1 MTMAIKDLIKKT
13 AGLAYLNTIGKAHL
27 RRHPV
32 ILMMHRVI
40 DSKEQA
46 RLPHNNPLCID
57 KNTFADLLV
66 FLKKHF
72 DIVDLEEAIS
82 STPSLKPKLAL
93 TFDDG
98 WKDNLVHAFPLLKQH
113 KVPATIFLST
123 DYIGNNRGF
132 WWQSIAGRL
141 WEEPQSIDQAA
152 LQKALQRNS
161 MTLNPALFDKH
172 KSSGKSFLILAFIHS
187 LKDLEPQTLQLLAE
201 SFFYDNTPDAMDWS
215 DIRYLEES
223 GLIKFGPHGHQHFIL
238 TQLDQ
243 SACAED
249 LQKSDAL
256 MTEKCSKPLKIY
268 CYPNGNNNSYI
279 HSLLNELG
287 YSHALSTQPGL
298 ISDGQNNFCLPRI
311 DVSQR
316 AAEQPG
322 LLAWRIL
329 QGSRIAVPTIEPQQL
344 RSLP

>member
-1 MTMAIKDLIKKT
+1 MTMAIRDLIKKT
-13 AGLAYLNTIGKAHL
+13 AGLAYLNNIGKTHL

-57 KNTFADLLV
+57 KSTFADLLV

-72 DIVDLEEAIS
+72 DIVDLESAIS
-82 STPSLKPKLAL
+82 STPSLKPKLVL

-98 WKDNLVHAFPLLKQH
+98 WKDNLVHAFPLLQQH
-113 KVPATIFLST
+113 NVPATIFLST

-132 WWQSIAGRL
+132 WWQSIASRL
-141 WEEPQSIDQAA
+141 WEQPQSIDQAA
-152 LQKALQRNS
+152 LQKALKLYS
-161 MTLNPALFDKH
+161 ITLNTALFDRQKT
-172 KSSGKSFLILAFIHS
+172 SGKSFLILEFIHS
-187 LKDLEPQTLQLLAE
+187 LKDLEPQTLQQFAD
-201 SFFYDNTPDAMDWS
+201 SFFYDNKPDAMDWS

-223 GLIKFGPHGHQHFIL
+223 GLVKFGPHGHQHFIL

-243 SACAED
+243 NACAED
-249 LQKSDAL
+249 LRKSHAL
-256 MTEKCSKPLKIY
+256 ITEKCSQPLKIY
-268 CYPNGNNNSYI
+268 CYPNGNNNPHI
-279 HSLLNELG
+279 HSLLSELG

-298 ISDGQNNFCLPRI
+298 MSGEHNKFCLPRI
-311 DVSQR
+311 DVSQK

-329 QGSRIAVPTIEPQQL
+329 QGSRIAVPSVLTQPF
-344 RSLP
+344 RPLP